1 MQIKKTLAASALA
14 GSAMAA
20 YVPSE
25 PWTTLTPSA
34 TYSGGLTDYASTFGI
49 AVVPITTSVST
60 HSAPG
65 ATHTS
70 APSDK
75 KASDKKS
82 SDKKASNKKDKRDGA
97 AISQIGD

>member
-34 TYSGGLTDYASTFGI
+34 TYSGGDVWV
-49 AVVPITTSVST
+49 AVFISV
-60 HSAPG
+60 
-65 ATHTS
+65 
-70 APSDK
+70 
-75 KASDKKS
+75 
-82 SDKKASNKKDKRDGA
+82 
-97 AISQIGD
+97 